1 MKLLFASAN
10 QNKVNELQKLIP
22 EGFELLSLND
32 IDLKEDIPETSETI
46 EGNAI
51 QKTTYIVEKFG
62 IDCFS
67 DDTGLEI
74 DALNGAPGVY
84 SARYAGEEK
93 DSEKNMILVLEKL
106 KKCSNRKARF
116 KTVISLSLNNKR
128 YVFEGIVEGTIRYDK
143 KGESGFGYDP
153 IFEPENSLK
162 TFAEMTMEE
171 KNRISHRGRAFE
183 KMIDFLKKNE
193 NN

>member
-22 EGFELLSLND
+22 EGFELLSLKD

-93 DSEKNMILVLEKL
+93 DSEKNMILVL
-106 KKCSNRKARF
+106 
-116 KTVISLSLNNKR
+116 
-128 YVFEGIVEGTIRYDK
+128 
-143 KGESGFGYDP
+143 
-153 IFEPENSLK
+153 
-162 TFAEMTMEE
+162 
-171 KNRISHRGRAFE
+171 
-183 KMIDFLKKNE
+183 
-193 NN
+193 